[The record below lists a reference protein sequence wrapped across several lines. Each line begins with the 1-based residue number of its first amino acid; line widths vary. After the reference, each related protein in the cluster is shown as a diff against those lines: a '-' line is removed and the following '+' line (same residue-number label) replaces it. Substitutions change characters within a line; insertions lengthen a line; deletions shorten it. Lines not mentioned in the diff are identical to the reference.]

1 MTENQ
6 ASSVFSVLNL
16 TNSLGLLLIEAVD
29 YGVSD
34 TMKTLNLE
42 ALILLLFLLWSV
54 FWMLQLFRKII
65 DLILHPQPS
74 LIVRG
79 RGGSADSGVGDV
91 GDLGWGDGDSDSGW
105 GDGGGCDGGGGD

>member
-6 ASSVFSVLNL
+6 ASSVFSVLNS
-16 TNSLGLLLIEAVD
+16 TNYQGFLLIEAVD
-29 YGVSD
+29 YGVGD

-54 FWMLQLFRKII
+54 FWMLQLFRKIL
-65 DLILHPQPS
+65 DLILHPQPF

-79 RGGSADSGVGDV
+79 RDGSADFGVGDV
-91 GDLGWGDGDSDSGW
+91 GDLGWGDSGWGDSGW
-105 GDGGGCDGGGGD
+105 GDGGGCDGGGD